1 MATID
6 QMNDDEQQY
15 AAAFDEDQP
24 AAAQMSEDEEF
35 GTGELPEQPAATDDT
50 QVNSEDGGNANEGE
64 APAMAI
70 VVDGDEMEA
79 AVQDAGAKDSAVA
92 AADQEPVVAVEDE
105 PAKQPADMDKEVQ
118 RLKSWE
124 GRLKAME
131 AKLKAAG
138 ADTQEEQTE
147 AVAEAI
153 EKSADATD
161 TPADEEKVEQIA
173 EQVEDGQ
180 ISVDQAMKQLADDF
194 GDDFVRMIEAIAT
207 AKAREAG
214 GQAAAEKVGE
224 LKGTVDEIIGDI
236 VDSKAK
242 AHFEKI
248 ADAHPD
254 FNEIGES
261 EEFKT
266 FIESMPDEDK
276 GAALET
282 IANGSAKSIIKLL
295 NDFKAA
301 NKAGG
306 DATPE
311 LTEAAESIVDEVSEE
326 QMDAA
331 EGVRSS
337 GMKLPEAPQKSDDY
351 ANAWNEF

>member
-6 QMNDDEQQY
+6 QMNEDEKAY
-15 AAAFDEDQP
+15 ADAFDEEQASAPAMTEDQ
-24 AAAQMSEDEEF
+24 EF
-35 GTGELPEQPAATDDT
+35 GTGEVPAEPAAAEDTD
-50 QVNSEDGGNANEGE
+50 VMSEDAGNANEGE
-64 APAMAI
+64 SPAVAI
-70 VVDGDEMEA
+70 VVDGGEMEA
-79 AVQDAGAKDSAVA
+79 EMQNAGAKDSAVA
-92 AADQEPVVAVEDE
+92 AADQEPVVAMEE
-105 PAKQPADMDKEVQ
+105 GPTKQPADMDKEVQ

-138 ADTQEEQTE
+138 ADTPEEQTE
-147 AVAEAI
+147 AVVEAI
-153 EKSADATD
+153 DKSADATD

-173 EQVEDGQ
+173 DQVEEGQ
-180 ISVDQAMKQLADDF
+180 ISVEQAMKQLSDDF

-214 GQAAAEKVGE
+214 SQVVGE

-236 VDSKAK
+236 VDTKAK

-266 FIESMPDEDK
+266 FIESMPEEGK
-276 GAALET
+276 GAALDT
-282 IANGSAKSIIKLL
+282 IANGSAKAIVKLL
-295 NDFKAA
+295 NDFKAT
-301 NKAGG
+301 NKAG
-306 DATPE
+306 AAE
-311 LTEAAESIVDEVSEE
+311 LTEAKDSIVDEVSED

-337 GMKLPEAPQKSDDY
+337 GMKLPDQPQKADDY
-351 ANAWNEF
+351 ASAWDSF

>member
-1 MATID
+1 MATND
-6 QMNDDEQQY
+6 QMNEDEKAY
-15 AAAFDEDQP
+15 AAAFDEDMAP
-24 AAAQMSEDEEF
+24 AATMSEDQEF
-35 GTGELPEQPAATDDT
+35 GTGEMPETPAPAEDT
-50 QVNSEDGGNANEGE
+50 EVMSEDAGNANEGE
-64 APAMAI
+64 SPAMAI

-79 AVQDAGAKDSAVA
+79 EMQADGAKDSAEA
-92 AADQEPVVAVEDE
+92 AADAEPVVAVADE
-105 PAKQPADMDKEVQ
+105 AAPKTTDMDKEVQ

-138 ADTQEEQTE
+138 ADTEEEQTE

-153 EKSADATD
+153 EKSADTTD

-180 ISVDQAMKQLADDF
+180 ISVEQAMKQLSDDF

-214 GQAAAEKVGE
+214 SQVVGD

-236 VDSKAK
+236 VDTKTK
-242 AHFEKI
+242 AHFERI
-248 ADAHPD
+248 VDAHPD

-261 EEFKT
+261 EEFKM
-266 FIESMPDEDK
+266 FVEAMPDNQK
-276 GAALET
+276 GAALEV
-282 IANGSAKSIIKLL
+282 IAGGTAKQIIKLL

-301 NKAGG
+301 APQAKGE
-306 DATPE
+306 E
-311 LTEAAESIVDEVSEE
+311 LTQAAESIVDEVSED

-337 GMKLPEAPQKSDDY
+337 GMKLPDAPQKADDY
-351 ANAWNEF
+351 ASAWDQF

>member
-6 QMNDDEQQY
+6 QMNEDEKQF
-15 AAAFDEDQP
+15 AAAFDEDQAP
-24 AAAQMSEDEEF
+24 SASMSEDEEF
-35 GTGELPEQPAATDDT
+35 GMGDLPEEPASTDET
-50 QVNSEDGGNANEGE
+50 QVNSEDGGSVNEGE
-64 APAMAI
+64 SPAVAI
-70 VVDGDEMEA
+70 VMDGEGMQAKAE
-79 AVQDAGAKDSAVA
+79 QAGAEDSAEV
-92 AADQEPVVAVEDE
+92 AADQDPVVAIEDE

-124 GRLKAME
+124 GRLKAMQ
-131 AKLKAAG
+131 AKLDAAG
-138 ADTQEEQTE
+138 ADTPEEQTE
-147 AVAEAI
+147 VVAEAI

-180 ISVDQAMKQLADDF
+180 MSVDQAMKQLADDF

-214 GQAAAEKVGE
+214 GAAASEKMGE

-236 VDSKAK
+236 VDSKSK

-248 ADAHPD
+248 VDAHPD
-254 FNEIGES
+254 FNEVGES
-261 EEFKT
+261 EQFKAYV
-266 FIESMPDEDK
+266 EALPDDAK
-276 GAALET
+276 GVALDT
-282 IANGSAKSIIKLL
+282 IAGGSAKSIIKLL
-295 NDFKAA
+295 NDFKANA
-301 NKAGG
+301 PKAQG
-306 DATPE
+306 E
-311 LTEAAESIVDEVSEE
+311 LTEAKESIVDEVSED

-337 GMKLPEAPQKSDDY
+337 GMKLPDTPQKADDY
-351 ANAWNEF
+351 ASAWDQF

>member
-1 MATID
+1 MATTD
-6 QMNDDEQQY
+6 QMNDDEKAY
-15 AAAFDEDQP
+15 AAAFDEDMAP
-24 AAAQMSEDEEF
+24 AAEMSEDQEF
-35 GTGELPEQPAATDDT
+35 GTGEMPETPAPAEDT
-50 QVNSEDGGNANEGE
+50 KVMSEDTGNANEGE

-79 AVQDAGAKDSAVA
+79 EMQDAGAKDSAEA
-92 AADQEPVVAVEDE
+92 AADQEPVVAAVDE
-105 PAKQPADMDKEVQ
+105 PAKQPADLDKEVQ

-161 TPADEEKVEQIA
+161 TPAEEEKVEQIA

-207 AKAREAG
+207 AKAKEAG
-214 GQAAAEKVGE
+214 SQVVGE

-236 VDSKAK
+236 VDTKAK

-261 EEFKT
+261 EEFKA
-266 FIESMPDEDK
+266 FIESMPEEGK

-282 IANGSAKSIIKLL
+282 IANGSAKQIIKLL

-306 DATPE
+306 AAAE
-311 LTEAAESIVDEVSEE
+311 LTEAKDSIVDEVSED

-337 GMKLPEAPQKSDDY
+337 GMKLPDAPQKADDY
-351 ANAWNEF
+351 ASAWDQF